1 MGRVSVP
8 LWGAFLSEPL
18 PIAALVGRYPANKLI
33 GREPIRR
40 RRNFQYRA
48 MRHNIPSGISRRFHR
63 LSPGNG
69 HVAHALRTLPPVAAR
84 ILLSRAAPRLA
95 CVKPAASV
103 HPEPGSNSSLYI
115 HTSKLSPDILN
126 SSKEINALDSIA
138 FFSVLA
144 CTCLSS
150 AFSMIF
156 LFRRTPSGGPGRPAL
171 SFGIAKVVTFS
182 DSANLFWRF
191 FCGGKPLRRK
201 NRPPSFSGMQ
211 R

>member
-18 PIAALVGRYPANKLI
+18 PIVALVGRYPANQLI

-40 RRNFQYRA
+40 RRNFQYNA
-48 MRHNIPSGISRRFHR
+48 MQHRIPSGISRRFHR

-103 HPEPGSNSSLYI
+103 HPEPGSNSSLYNTHI
-115 HTSKLSPDILN
+115 
-126 SSKEINALDSIA
+126 SSSTPTTYSSFLKKRINALI
-138 FFSVLA
+138 FVLGTC
-144 CTCLSS
+144 CT
-150 AFSMIF
+150 
-156 LFRRTPSGGPGRPAL
+156 
-171 SFGIAKVVTFS
+171 
-182 DSANLFWRF
+182 
-191 FCGGKPLRRK
+191 
-201 NRPPSFSGMQ
+201 SFSLFNELVCIPVQIVCVSFRTGMQ

>member
-18 PIAALVGRYPANKLI
+18 PIVALVGRHPANQLI

-40 RRNFQYRA
+40 RRNFQYNA
-48 MRHNIPSGISRRFHR
+48 MQHRIPSGISRRFHR

-84 ILLSRAAPRLA
+84 TLPPRAAPRLA

-115 HTSKLSPDILN
+115 HLSL
-126 SSKEINALDSIA
+126 SSTPTTYSSFLKKESTLS
-138 FFSVLA
+138 FSFSVLVV
-144 CTCLSS
+144 L
-150 AFSMIF
+150 IF
-156 LFRRTPSGGPGRPAL
+156 QY
-171 SFGIAKVVTFS
+171 
-182 DSANLFWRF
+182 
-191 FCGGKPLRRK
+191 C
-201 NRPPSFSGMQ
+201 Q
-211 R
+211 

>member
-18 PIAALVGRYPANKLI
+18 PIAALVGRYPANQLI

-40 RRNFQYRA
+40 RRNFQYNA
-48 MRHNIPSGISRRFHR
+48 MQHRIPSGISRRFHR

-84 ILLSRAAPRLA
+84 TLPPRAAPRLA

-115 HTSKLSPDILN
+115 HFISQFDPDNFILL
-126 SSKEINALDSIA
+126 KKRINALIS
-138 FFSVLA
+138 FSVLVV
-144 CTCLSS
+144 LPSV
-150 AFSMIF
+150 FSMNLFAF
-156 LFRRTPSGGPGRPAL
+156 LFRSFVFRSERECKGRHY
-171 SFGIAKVVTFS
+171 F
-182 DSANLFWRF
+182 
-191 FCGGKPLRRK
+191 
-201 NRPPSFSGMQ
+201 
-211 R
+211 

>member
-84 ILLSRAAPRLA
+84 TLPPRAAPRLA

-103 HPEPGSNSSLYI
+103 HPEPGSNSSLYNTHI
-115 HTSKLSPDILN
+115 
-126 SSKEINALDSIA
+126 SSSTPTTYSSFLKKRINALIS
-138 FFSVLA
+138 FSVLVV
-144 CTCLSS
+144 LPSV
-150 AFSMIF
+150 FSMNLFAF
-156 LFRRTPSGGPGRPAL
+156 LFRSFVFRSERECKGRHY
-171 SFGIAKVVTFS
+171 F
-182 DSANLFWRF
+182 
-191 FCGGKPLRRK
+191 
-201 NRPPSFSGMQ
+201 
-211 R
+211 

>member
-18 PIAALVGRYPANKLI
+18 PIVALVGRYPANQLI

-40 RRNFQYRA
+40 RRNFQYNA
-48 MRHNIPSGISRRFHR
+48 MQHRIPSGISRRFHR

-103 HPEPGSNSSLYI
+103 HPEPGSNSSLYNTHI
-115 HTSKLSPDILN
+115 SSSTPTTSFFLKKNQRSHFVLGTCCTNLSILSMNFPVISETGCKDSDFFVPSKLFLT
-126 SSKEINALDSIA
+126 
-138 FFSVLA
+138 FFS
-144 CTCLSS
+144 
-150 AFSMIF
+150 FS
-156 LFRRTPSGGPGRPAL
+156 
-171 SFGIAKVVTFS
+171 
-182 DSANLFWRF
+182 
-191 FCGGKPLRRK
+191 RK
-201 NRPPSFSGMQ
+201 N
-211 R
+211 

>member
-18 PIAALVGRYPANKLI
+18 PIVALVGRYPANKLI

-40 RRNFQYRA
+40 RRNFQYNA
-48 MRHNIPSGISRRFHR
+48 MKHRIPSGISRRFHR

-115 HTSKLSPDILN
+115 HLSLSSTPTTSFFLK
-126 SSKEINALDSIA
+126 KRINALIS
-138 FFSVLA
+138 FSVLVV
-144 CTCLSS
+144 LPSV
-150 AFSMIF
+150 FSM
-156 LFRRTPSGGPGRPAL
+156 
-171 SFGIAKVVTFS
+171 
-182 DSANLFWRF
+182 NLF
-191 FCGGKPLRRK
+191 
-201 NRPPSFSGMQ
+201 
-211 R
+211 

>member
-1 MGRVSVP
+1 MDRVSVP
-8 LWGAFLSEPL
+8 LWGTFLSEPL
-18 PIAALVGRYPANKLI
+18 PIVALVGRYPANKLI

-84 ILLSRAAPRLA
+84 TLPPRAAPRLA

-115 HTSKLSPDILN
+115 HFISQFDPDNFILLKKKN
-126 SSKEINALDSIA
+126 QRSS
-138 FFSVLA
+138 FFVLGTC
-144 CTCLSS
+144 CT
-150 AFSMIF
+150 
-156 LFRRTPSGGPGRPAL
+156 
-171 SFGIAKVVTFS
+171 
-182 DSANLFWRF
+182 
-191 FCGGKPLRRK
+191 
-201 NRPPSFSGMQ
+201 SFSLFNELVLMFSRG
-211 R
+211 